1 MTTVE
6 CVRPQG
12 RSSPI
17 LLFLLVIAVAFP
29 ASADDLLDKY
39 EPVERSFERS
49 EIADKTV
56 YFHQRMIDDAVVEK
70 DHILY
75 QFDRN
80 TEELILRR
88 TSWRDGLPEHL
99 PPGLMAREDAEAMV
113 EGEAVNAE
121 LYFISPESDV
131 FLLESVPQNPCWV
144 VRSVDGGRMIVTI
157 IDAIEVR
164 KLGYGIPPPY
174 TAFSFTGPW
183 ECPYS
188 GAWTAWSQN
197 AETWFNT
204 MGYVTEEIVWA
215 AKSEIKGH
223 VKSDSTAM
231 FYELNHGGSTSFE
244 NGCDGGSFVSVAAW
258 QVTMWMT
265 SYAKM
270 PFTFLGSCEGMCNL
284 GSSTFSYA
292 FRKGSMD
299 STTTVGYCHMADS
312 QCNNCWGYSIDWQTS
327 LFSHMN
333 LGYTV
338 KAAFDAANADYPTCL
353 NNGCMVFAGDENF
366 AVVPVVERDP
376 WAPLV
381 TVDSPNGGE
390 VLEHGTDHLIEWVAT
405 DNARVTSITILLST
419 DGGTTF
425 PDTIASGEANDSTFL
440 WPVPDVDSN
449 TARIKVVAADGVP
462 HEGWDISN
470 TDFTILGS
478 ISGIEPLV
486 LKETPDEL
494 TLSVTGGN
502 PLSVDSR
509 IEFGM
514 PAAAHIRLAMY
525 DVSGRHVTDLVDDHV
540 SQGYHVIQWNA
551 RTGSGERMGPGIY
564 FMRLSSDEG
573 VRKAKVVI
581 AR

>member
-1 MTTVE
+1 MKMVE
-6 CVRPQG
+6 WTCPRG
-12 RSSPI
+12 RSS
-17 LLFLLVIAVAFP
+17 LVFLALLVVAVAVP
-29 ASADDLLDKY
+29 VLADGLLDKY

-49 EIADKTV
+49 EIGDKTV
-56 YFHQRMIDDAVVEK
+56 YFHQRMIDDAIVEK

-75 QFDRN
+75 QFDKE
-80 TEELILRR
+80 TEQLLLRR
-88 TSWRDGLPEHL
+88 SNWRDGLPEHL

-113 EGEAVNAE
+113 EGEAVSAE

-131 FLLESVPQNPCWV
+131 FPLETVPENPCWV
-144 VRSVDGGRMIVTI
+144 VRSRDGGRMVVTI
-157 IDAIEVR
+157 IDAVEAR
-164 KLGYGIPPPY
+164 MLGYGVPPPY

-188 GAWTAWSQN
+188 GAWTSWSQN

-204 MGYVTEEIVWA
+204 MGYVTDEIVWA
-215 AKSEIKGH
+215 ALSEIRSH
-223 VKSDSTAM
+223 VKSDNTAL
-231 FYELNHGGSTSFE
+231 FYELNHGGSTSFS
-244 NGCDGGSFVSVAAW
+244 NGCDGESFVSIGSW
-258 QVTMWMT
+258 QVAMWIT
-265 SYAKM
+265 AFAKM
-270 PFTFLGSCEGMCNL
+270 PFTFLGSCEGMCDI
-284 GSSTFSYA
+284 GSASFSYA

-299 STTTVGYCHMADS
+299 STTTVGYCHMDQS
-312 QCNNCWGYSIDWQTS
+312 QCNTCWGYSIDWQTT
-327 LFSHMN
+327 LFNYMN
-333 LGYTV
+333 QGYTV
-338 KAAFDAANADYPTCL
+338 KAAFDEAGAAYPTCA
-353 NNGCMVFAGDENF
+353 NNGCMVFAGDEDF

-376 WAPLV
+376 WAPVV
-381 TVDSPNGGE
+381 TVGSPDGGE
-390 VLEHGTDHLIEWVAT
+390 ILEYGTDHLIEWVAT

-419 DGGTTF
+419 DGGATF

-462 HEGWDISN
+462 HEGWDVSD

-486 LKETPDEL
+486 SRETPDEL

-502 PLSVDSR
+502 PVSSESR

-514 PAAAHIRLAMY
+514 PAAGHIRLALY

-540 SQGYHVIQWNA
+540 SQGYHVIQWNG
-551 RTGSGERMGPGIY
+551 RTGSGTKVGAGVY
-564 FMRLSSDEG
+564 FMRLSSDEA